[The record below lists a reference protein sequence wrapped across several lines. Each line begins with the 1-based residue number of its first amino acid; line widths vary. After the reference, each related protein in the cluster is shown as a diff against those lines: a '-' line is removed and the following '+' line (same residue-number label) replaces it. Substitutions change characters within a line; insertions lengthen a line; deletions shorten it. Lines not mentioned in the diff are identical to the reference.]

1 MTSNTDIVSFND
13 KIQGATNLVHYID
26 AYTDC
31 ATNYGDNVIPLDASL
46 CYTKASGVLY
56 DSCNNTVDETKNYYT
71 TISGDI
77 VGADGSLTY
86 GDLKSK
92 LITNISGYSDINDY
106 TADVNDLKKLVNDS
120 YDPSFNYIINQHE
133 NNKKKQNEL
142 DFKMRELYEEEKSDT
157 KILYDNSVFLTMT
170 YTVLATSLLYYLFVK
185 L

>member
-1 MTSNTDIVSFND
+1 MTSNTNIVSFND
-13 KIQGATNLVHYID
+13 KLQYTTELVHYID

-31 ATNYGDNVIPLDASL
+31 ATNYGDVTPLDLSL
-46 CYTKASGVLY
+46 CYKKASDVLN
-56 DSCNNTVDETKNYYT
+56 DSNGNPVDVTKNYYT

-77 VGADGSLTY
+77 TY
-86 GDLKSK
+86 GDLKTELLSY
-92 LITNISGYSDINDY
+92 ISGYSDINDY
-106 TADVNDLKKLVNDS
+106 TADLTDLKRLVNGS

-142 DFKMRELYEEEKSDT
+142 DFKMRELYEEEKNDT

>member
-1 MTSNTDIVSFND
+1 MTSNTDIVSFNS
-13 KIQGATNLVHYID
+13 KLKGATNIVHYID

-31 ATNYGDNVIPLDASL
+31 ATNYGDVTPLDASL
-46 CYTKASGVLY
+46 CYTKPLDGVLT
-56 DSCNNTVDETKNYYT
+56 DSCGNPVDETKNYYT
-71 TISGDI
+71 TISGEEVTYDDLRSKI
-77 VGADGSLTY
+77 MSLPLNYSETEFVADLT
-86 GDLKSK
+86 DLKR
-92 LITNISGYSDINDY
+92 
-106 TADVNDLKKLVNDS
+106 LVNGS

>member
-1 MTSNTDIVSFND
+1 MRSNTNIKSFNSNL
-13 KIQGATNLVHYID
+13 QGATNIVHYID

-31 ATNYGDNVIPLDASL
+31 ATNYGDVTPLDLSV

-56 DSCNNTVDETKNYYT
+56 DSNDNAVDETKNYYT
-71 TISGDI
+71 TISGNI
-77 VGADGSLTY
+77 VSADGSLTY
-86 GDLKSK
+86 VDLKDI
-92 LITNISGYSDINDY
+92 LISTVPGYSDINDY
-106 TADVNDLKKLVNDS
+106 TADLTDLKRLVNGS

>member
-1 MTSNTDIVSFND
+1 MTSNTNIKSFND
-13 KIQGATNLVHYID
+13 KLQGATNIVHYID

-31 ATNYGDNVIPLDASL
+31 NTNYGDVTPLDASN
-46 CYTKASGVLY
+46 CYTKNSGVLY
-56 DSCNNTVDETKNYYT
+56 DSNGNAVDETKNYYT
-71 TISGDI
+71 TISGEI
-77 VGADGSLTY
+77 ETVGGPLTY
-86 GDLKSK
+86 DALKSKIMSSPLDYSETEFIADLTDLKS
-92 LITNISGYSDINDY
+92 
-106 TADVNDLKKLVNDS
+106 LVNGS
-120 YDPSFNYIINQHE
+120 YDPSFNSIINQHE

>member
-1 MTSNTDIVSFND
+1 MTSNTDIKSFNS
-13 KIQGATNLVHYID
+13 KLNGATNIVHYID

-31 ATNYGDNVIPLDASL
+31 NTNYGDVTPLDASN

-56 DSCNNTVDETKNYYT
+56 DSNDNAVDETKNYYT

-77 VGADGSLTY
+77 VSADGSLTY
-86 GDLKSK
+86 GALKSEIMSSPLHYSETEFIADLTDLK
-92 LITNISGYSDINDY
+92 N
-106 TADVNDLKKLVNDS
+106 LVNDS

>member
-1 MTSNTDIVSFND
+1 MRSNTDIVSFNTNL
-13 KIQGATNLVHYID
+13 QGATNIVHYID

-31 ATNYGDNVIPLDASL
+31 NTNYGDVTPLDASL
-46 CYTKASGVLY
+46 CYTKPLDGVLT
-56 DSCNNTVDETKNYYT
+56 DSNGNAVDETKNYYT
-71 TISGDI
+71 TISGEI
-77 VGADGSLTY
+77 ETVGGPLTY
-86 GDLKSK
+86 DALKRKIMSSP
-92 LITNISGYSDINDY
+92 LIYTETEF
-106 TADVNDLKKLVNDS
+106 TADVNDLKKLVNGS

-142 DFKMRELYEEEKSDT
+142 DFKMRELYEEEKNDT

>member
-1 MTSNTDIVSFND
+1 MRSNTDIVSFNRKLQD
-13 KIQGATNLVHYID
+13 ANNIVHYID

-31 ATNYGDNVIPLDASL
+31 ATNYGDVTPSV
-46 CYTKASGVLY
+46 CYTKSSGVLY
-56 DSCNNTVDETKNYYT
+56 DSCGNQVDETKNYYT

-77 VGADGSLTY
+77 GNGNNLTY
-86 GDLKSK
+86 DNLRTKIISTVPDYTGTEFVADLTDLKR
-92 LITNISGYSDINDY
+92 
-106 TADVNDLKKLVNDS
+106 LVNGS

>member
-1 MTSNTDIVSFND
+1 MRSNTDIVSFNTNL
-13 KIQGATNLVHYID
+13 QGANNIVHYID

-31 ATNYGDNVIPLDASL
+31 ATNYGDVTPLDASH
-46 CYTKASGVLY
+46 CYTKVSGVLY
-56 DSCNNTVDETKNYYT
+56 DSCGNPVDDTKNYYT
-71 TISGDI
+71 TISGNI
-77 VGADGSLTY
+77 VSADGSLTY
-86 GDLKSK
+86 DALKSEIMSSPLIYTETEFTADLTDLKR
-92 LITNISGYSDINDY
+92 
-106 TADVNDLKKLVNDS
+106 LVNGS

-142 DFKMRELYEEEKSDT
+142 DFKMRELYEEEKNDT

>member
-1 MTSNTDIVSFND
+1 MRPNTNIVSFND
-13 KIQGATNLVHYID
+13 KLKGANNIVHYID

-31 ATNYGDNVIPLDASL
+31 DTNYGNVTPLDASH
-46 CYTKASGVLY
+46 CYTKVSGVLT
-56 DSCNNTVDETKNYYT
+56 DSNDKPVDETKNYYT

-77 VGADGSLTY
+77 VGDGRLTY
-86 GDLKSK
+86 GDLKTKIMTSP
-92 LITNISGYSDINDY
+92 LDY
-106 TADVNDLKKLVNDS
+106 TETEFVADLTDLNLLVNGS

>member
-1 MTSNTDIVSFND
+1 MTSNTDIVSFNS
-13 KIQGATNLVHYID
+13 KLKGATNIVHYID

-31 ATNYGDNVIPLDASL
+31 NTNYGDVTPLDASN
-46 CYTKASGVLY
+46 CYTKVSGVLY
-56 DSCNNTVDETKNYYT
+56 DSNGNAVDETKNYYT
-71 TISGDI
+71 TISGEI
-77 VGADGSLTY
+77 ETVGGPLTY
-86 GDLKSK
+86 DALKIKIMSSP
-92 LITNISGYSDINDY
+92 LHYSETEFI
-106 TADVNDLKKLVNDS
+106 ADVNDLKNLVNGS

>member
-1 MTSNTDIVSFND
+1 MRFNTDIVSFND
-13 KIQGATNLVHYID
+13 KLKGATNIVHYID

-31 ATNYGDNVIPLDASL
+31 ATNYGDVTPLDASL
-46 CYTKASGVLY
+46 CYTKPLDGVLT
-56 DSCNNTVDETKNYYT
+56 DSCGNPVDETKNYYT

-77 VGADGSLTY
+77 GNGNNLTY

-92 LITNISGYSDINDY
+92 IMTSPLDY
-106 TADVNDLKKLVNDS
+106 TETEFVADLTDLKRLVNGS

>member
-1 MTSNTDIVSFND
+1 MRSNTDIVSFNRNL
-13 KIQGATNLVHYID
+13 QGATNIVHYID

-31 ATNYGDNVIPLDASL
+31 ATNYGDVTPLDASL
-46 CYTKASGVLY
+46 CYTKVSGVLY
-56 DSCNNTVDETKNYYT
+56 DSCNNRVDVTKNYYT

-77 VGADGSLTY
+77 GNGNILTY
-86 GDLKSK
+86 NNLRANIISTVPGYSGNEYVADLTDLKR
-92 LITNISGYSDINDY
+92 
-106 TADVNDLKKLVNDS
+106 LVNGS

-133 NNKKKQNEL
+133 NNEKKQNEL
-142 DFKMRELYEEEKSDT
+142 DFKMRKLYEEEKSDT